1 MPLRPHP
8 LPLSLA
14 RQQEAGGS
22 RLTSEPVPKG
32 LSPLWVQV
40 FLPIRLPI
48 PLPGLGRRGRSRGD
62 NRATARPADSQARA
76 NLLGLGRDFHLLSK
90 FPFIVGFVCWLF
102 SPFSFSFLP
111 LSQQHGVQEG
121 GETRPGAPR
130 SLLLVPGQ
138 PELWTPAL
146 LALVQAH

>member
-14 RQQEAGGS
+14 RRQEAGGS
-22 RLTSEPVPKG
+22 RPTSEPVPKG

-48 PLPGLGRRGRSRGD
+48 PLPGLGKRGRSRGD
-62 NRATARPADSQARA
+62 NRAAARPADSQARA